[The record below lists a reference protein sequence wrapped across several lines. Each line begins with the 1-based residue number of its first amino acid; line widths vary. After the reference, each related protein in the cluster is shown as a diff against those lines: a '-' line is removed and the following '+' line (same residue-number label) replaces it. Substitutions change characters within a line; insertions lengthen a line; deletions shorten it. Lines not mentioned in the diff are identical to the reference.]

1 MLIVCAL
8 RQTLVVHVPLLFV
21 IWANIHLMQTIS
33 AEGHSSAG
41 CLHSH
46 SPEFSLASLAQP
58 FPAANPSFRFASN
71 HLTAILYPK
80 CVTCYVCYSD
90 FFFCMKLSLYYALL
104 LISSLLIWQWWFQQE
119 PVIAKNFCVLEWNN
133 WE

>member
-1 MLIVCAL
+1 
-8 RQTLVVHVPLLFV
+8 
-21 IWANIHLMQTIS
+21 MQTIS

-46 SPEFSLASLAQP
+46 SPEFSLTSLAQP

-90 FFFCMKLSLYYALL
+90 FFFLHEIKPILCPSFDFFPIDLAMMISTRACNSQEFLCARMKQLR
-104 LISSLLIWQWWFQQE
+104 I
-119 PVIAKNFCVLEWNN
+119 EW
-133 WE
+133 